1 MQHKNIHT
9 RYSNITYDLTVYPQS
24 STTQCDWLHSF
35 IVSSHGTQVSHS
47 GWCTKYWTGLVEKI
61 QRILQTS
68 KRIIYLHNC
77 NNNER
82 FLKTLCLIIEMFEYL
97 MHYCIPKSSVARR
110 RHFRSARRHY
120 LNTVSARMGVG
131 HLLLP
136 AQLPGTH
143 WVMMCVIWHLAPTVS
158 DVCLQLGCFQS
169 TSTYSALEVLHFM
182 RYINSRLTYLLW
194 MCLC

>member
-1 MQHKNIHT
+1 
-9 RYSNITYDLTVYPQS
+9 
-24 STTQCDWLHSF
+24 
-35 IVSSHGTQVSHS
+35 
-47 GWCTKYWTGLVEKI
+47 
-61 QRILQTS
+61 
-68 KRIIYLHNC
+68 
-77 NNNER
+77 
-82 FLKTLCLIIEMFEYL
+82 MFEYL
-97 MHYCIPKSSVARR
+97 MHYCIPISSVARR

-169 TSTYSALEVLHFM
+169 TSTYSALELLHFM
-182 RYINSRLTYLLW
+182 RCINSRLTYLLTDLLVVDVF
-194 MCLC
+194 MLHRCSTFAVGRLAISHTSSVGLGVTQVQKCINPRQLNLLCFAEPQSANDRVFQLHLYQHHTTSWTATWRIYLLAQWRKRPLNQPVL

>member
-1 MQHKNIHT
+1 
-9 RYSNITYDLTVYPQS
+9 
-24 STTQCDWLHSF
+24 
-35 IVSSHGTQVSHS
+35 
-47 GWCTKYWTGLVEKI
+47 
-61 QRILQTS
+61 
-68 KRIIYLHNC
+68 
-77 NNNER
+77 
-82 FLKTLCLIIEMFEYL
+82 MFEYL
-97 MHYCIPKSSVARR
+97 MHYCIPISSVARR

-169 TSTYSALEVLHFM
+169 TSTYSALELLHFM
-182 RYINSRLTYLLW
+182 RCINSRLTYWLTCRRCVYVTQMQYVCCRTSRHQSHIQCRSWRDSGPEVHQSTPAQSPLL
-194 MCLC
+194 CRTAER